1 MPQRYFLR
9 TDRPRLVYYRRRQTE
24 RPSLTEPLTVERA
37 RQGDSH
43 AFGELVRTHQRVA
56 FRVAFVITGSPTEAE
71 EVAQEAFL
79 KAWKNLGSFR
89 AGAAFRPWLLAIVG
103 NEARNRVRARSRR
116 LLRENQVAIPD
127 LAADDPAEEATR
139 AEDSRQVRRA
149 VESLREPERSAIV
162 CRFFLDLSEVETA
175 AVLAIPRGTVK
186 SRLDRARR
194 QLVASL
200 EQQGDTT

>member
-1 MPQRYFLR
+1 
-9 TDRPRLVYYRRRQTE
+9 
-24 RPSLTEPLTVERA
+24 LTVERA

-79 KAWKNLGSFR
+79 KAWRNLGSFR

-116 LLRENQVAIPD
+116 LLRENRVAVPD
-127 LAADDPAEEATR
+127 LVADDPAEEATR
-139 AEDSRQVRRA
+139 AEDRRQVRWA

-162 CRFFLDLSEVETA
+162 CRFFLDLSEAETA